1 MNQKTTHLSSRLES
15 SVCALAKNNHQVK
28 MLVYT
33 GYPFFFF
40 FFLRLSCIS
49 LSNSHLVGF
58 LNLLLA
64 DSH

>member
-40 FFLRLSCIS
+40 FLSQTQLYLLVKQPFGRIS
-49 LSNSHLVGF
+49 
-58 LNLLLA
+58 
-64 DSH
+64 